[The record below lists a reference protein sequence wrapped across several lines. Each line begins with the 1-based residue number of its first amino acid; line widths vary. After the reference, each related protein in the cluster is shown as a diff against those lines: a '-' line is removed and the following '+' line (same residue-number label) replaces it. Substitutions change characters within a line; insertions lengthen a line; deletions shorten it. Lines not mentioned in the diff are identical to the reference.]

1 MTEVSPL
8 SSPINT
14 ESSGKTDA
22 FSDDM
27 MLSDAG
33 YSRGDIEIST
43 ESGSGE
49 GSGTDEDE
57 FTLFTDTDTSKFES
71 TFEGSGT
78 SSDDNTETTVSGI
91 TESPVSGTTEFAVTG
106 TTASAVTGLSTEFG
120 ATDESGE
127 KFEKLILKAC
137 ENQF

>member
-1 MTEVSPL
+1 MS
-8 SSPINT
+8 T

-27 MLSDAG
+27 MMSDAG

-57 FTLFTDTDTSKFES
+57 FTLFPQTGSSKFES

-78 SSDDNTETTVSGI
+78 SSDEDTIVT
-91 TESPVSGTTEFAVTG
+91 VTG
-106 TTASAVTGLSTEFG
+106 TTESAVSGGSTEAVSETSSEIVSGVTTESG
-120 ATDESGE
+120 ATDESG
-127 KFEKLILKAC
+127 KKWWLIIIKVSVNWLFL
-137 ENQF
+137 N